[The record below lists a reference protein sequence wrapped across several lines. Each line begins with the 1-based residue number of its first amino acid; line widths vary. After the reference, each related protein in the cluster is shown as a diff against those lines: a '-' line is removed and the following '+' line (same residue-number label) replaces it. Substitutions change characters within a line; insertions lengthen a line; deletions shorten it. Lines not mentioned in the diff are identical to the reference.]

1 MNSRIDQLREILEV
15 EGWDAILISDQDNRY
30 FASGYRAGDHSGRS
44 AGVLLV
50 TPITAHLYTNGN
62 NIDWAQASAPDFDA
76 IKTVGLWESQVGEAI
91 KATGAKRLGV
101 EAATLPHTSF
111 VRLAESLDGIELVT
125 IGDQIDRLRW
135 IKTPQEVIYH
145 RRAIEITDVAYERT
159 LETLQPGV
167 SEREVANLIAIAF
180 LEQGADG
187 WGFPP
192 TVAFGPNSAKP
203 HHDPGDRQLQNGEAI
218 IMDIGATVHGYTADL
233 TRTNWLGE
241 PPARLAEIYDIVQA
255 AQDAALAVVRAGV
268 PASEVDAAARDVIAA
283 AGYGDQFVHGLGHG
297 IGVRIHDGP
306 FLHGKNED
314 PLPANSILTI
324 EPGIY
329 IRDFGGV
336 RIEDVVLVT
345 DEGYELLT
353 HARKRPQLVQGVN

>member
-1 MNSRIDQLREILEV
+1 MTDRLAQLRELLAAEQL
-15 EGWDAILISDQDNRY
+15 DALLISDQDNRY

-44 AGVLLV
+44 AGVLFV
-50 TPITAHLYTNGN
+50 TPERAELYTNAN
-62 NIDWAQASAPDFDA
+62 NLDWAQTAAPTFQA
-76 IKTVGLWESQVGEAI
+76 IKTVAPWETQVGDVIA
-91 KATGAKRLGV
+91 ASGARRVGL
-101 EAATLPHTSF
+101 ETATLPHASF
-111 VRLAESLDGIELVT
+111 LRLSERLDDVEVVAL
-125 IGDQIDRLRW
+125 GDQLDRLRW
-135 IKTPQEVIYH
+135 VKSPEEIRHH
-145 RRAIEITDVAYERT
+145 RQAIAITDLAYERA
-159 LETLQPGV
+159 LNALRPGV
-167 SEREVANLIAIAF
+167 TEREIANLIAISF

-203 HHDPGDRQLQNGEAI
+203 HHEPSNRELQEGEAV
-218 IMDIGATVHGYTADL
+218 IMDIGATVQGYTADL

-241 PPARLAEIYDIVQA
+241 PSARLAEIYTLVQR
-255 AQDAALAVVRAGV
+255 AQDAALATIRAGI
-268 PASEVDAAARDVIAA
+268 PANVADAAARDLIAE

-306 FLHGKNED
+306 FLHSKNQD
-314 PLPANSILTI
+314 PLPANSIITV

-329 IRDFGGV
+329 IKDFGGV

-353 HARKRPQLVQGVN
+353 HAPKRPRV

>member
-1 MNSRIDQLREILEV
+1 MSQRIEQLRDVLQT

-44 AGVLLV
+44 AGVLV
-50 TPITAHLYTNGN
+50 ITPERALLFTNGN
-62 NIDWAQASAPDFDA
+62 NVDWAQSAAPA
-76 IKTVGLWESQVGEAI
+76 YEAVKTAAPWEKQVAETMQQLGVQ
-91 KATGAKRLGV
+91 RLGV
-101 EAATLPHTSF
+101 ETASLPHDSF
-111 VRLAESLDGIELVT
+111 VRLTEHLDGVAT
-125 IGDQIDRLRW
+125 FSVGDQIDRLRW
-135 IKTPQEVIYH
+135 VKSPEEVAHH
-145 RRAIEITDVAYERT
+145 RQAIEITDIAYERT
-159 LETLQPGV
+159 LEALGLGV
-167 SEREVANLIAIAF
+167 TEREIANLIAVSF

-203 HHDPGDRQLQNGEAI
+203 HHYPGNRKLQTGESI
-218 IMDIGATVHGYTADL
+218 IMDIGATVAGYTADL
-233 TRTNWLGE
+233 TRTNWLGT
-241 PPARLAEIYDIVQA
+241 PPPQLAEIYTIVQF
-255 AQDAALAVVRAGV
+255 AQDAALATVRAGI
-268 PASEVDAAARDVIAA
+268 PASKVDAAAREIIAA
-283 AGYGDQFVHGLGHG
+283 AGFGDQFVHGIGHG

-306 FLHGKNED
+306 FMHAKNDD

-345 DEGYELLT
+345 DEGHELLT
-353 HARKRPQLVQGVN
+353 RAPKRPQLG

>member
-1 MNSRIDQLREILEV
+1 MMSNRIEQLRSILSA

-30 FASGYRAGDHSGRS
+30 FASGYRADDHSGRS
-44 AGVLLV
+44 AGVLVV
-50 TPITAHLYTNGN
+50 TPSTAQLFTNPN
-62 NIDWAQASAPDFDA
+62 NIDWAEAAAPEFVS
-76 IKTVGLWESQVGEAI
+76 IKTTAPWEKQVGEAL
-91 KATGAKRLGV
+91 ANSGSKRIGI
-101 EAATLPHTSF
+101 ETATLPHDSF
-111 VRLAESLDGIELVT
+111 VRLSEHLSGVELVSV
-125 IGDQIDRLRW
+125 GDQIDRLRW
-135 IKTPQEVIYH
+135 VKSPQEVSYH
-145 RRAIEITDVAYERT
+145 RRAIEITDVAYERAVAA
-159 LETLQPGV
+159 LRPGIT
-167 SEREVANLIAIAF
+167 EREVANLISIAF
-180 LEQGADG
+180 LDQGADG

-203 HHDPGDRQLQNGEAI
+203 HHEPGDRSLQTGEAI

-241 PPARLAEIYDIVQA
+241 PPAQLTEIYTIVQA
-255 AQDAALAVVRAGV
+255 AQDAALAKIRAGV
-268 PASEVDAAARDVIAA
+268 PARVVDSAARDIIAD

-306 FLHGKNED
+306 FVHGKNED

-329 IRDFGGV
+329 IRNFGGV

-353 HARKRPQLVQGVN
+353 RAPKRPRVA

>member
-1 MNSRIDQLREILEV
+1 MARRVDQFRSLLAS

-30 FASGYRAGDHSGRS
+30 FASGYRADDHSGRS
-44 AGVLLV
+44 AGVLLI
-50 TPITAHLYTNGN
+50 TPAKAQLYTNPN
-62 NIDWAQASAPDFDA
+62 NIDWAQAAAPDFEA
-76 IKTVGLWESQVGEAI
+76 VKTTPPWEKQVGQAI
-91 KATGAKRLGV
+91 VATGARRIGV
-101 EAATLPHTSF
+101 ETATLPHDSY
-111 VRLAESLDGIELVT
+111 VRLVENLDGIEVVSL
-125 IGDQIDRLRW
+125 GDQIDRLRW
-135 IKTPQEVIYH
+135 IKTPDEISFQ
-145 RRAIEITDVAYERT
+145 RRAIEITDAAYERAVGA
-159 LETLQPGV
+159 LKPGV
-167 SEREVANLIAIAF
+167 TERQIANSIAISF

-203 HHDPGDRQLQNGEAI
+203 HHEPGDRPLQEHEAI

-233 TRTNWLGE
+233 TRTNWLGD
-241 PPARLAEIYDIVQA
+241 PPPQLAEIYTIVQT
-255 AQDAALAVVRAGV
+255 AQDAALATIRAGV
-268 PASEVDAAARDVIAA
+268 PANVADAAARDVIVA
-283 AGYGDQFVHGLGHG
+283 AGYGEEFVHGLGHG

-306 FLHGKNED
+306 FMHSRNDD
-314 PLPANSILTI
+314 PLPANSILTV

-353 HARKRPQLVQGVN
+353 HAPKAPRVG

>member
-1 MNSRIDQLREILEV
+1 MSQRVDQLRTILSD
-15 EGWDAILISDQDNRY
+15 EGWDALLISDEDNRY
-30 FASGYRAGDHSGRS
+30 FASGYRADDHSGRS
-44 AGVLLV
+44 AGVLVV
-50 TPITAHLYTNGN
+50 TPARALLFTNPN
-62 NIDWAQASAPDFDA
+62 NVDWARSAAPDFEA
-76 IKTVGLWESQVGEAI
+76 IETRAPWEKQVGESLKELEVSKLA
-91 KATGAKRLGV
+91 V
-101 EAATLPHTSF
+101 EASTLPHASF
-111 VRLAESLDGIELVT
+111 VRLREELDGVEVVS

-135 IKTPQEVIYH
+135 VKTTEEVIHH
-145 RRAIEITDVAYERT
+145 RRAIEITDIAYENV
-159 LETLQPGV
+159 LGALVPGV
-167 SEREVANLIAIAF
+167 TERKIANRIAISF

-203 HHDPGDRQLQNGEAI
+203 HHDPGNRSLQEGEAI
-218 IMDIGATVHGYTADL
+218 IMDIGATVAGYTADL
-233 TRTNWLGE
+233 TRTNWYGT
-241 PPARLAEIYDIVQA
+241 PPAQLAEIYTIVQS
-255 AQDAALAVVRAGV
+255 AQDAALASVRAGV
-268 PASEVDAAARDVIAA
+268 PARDVDAAARDVIVA
-283 AGYGDQFVHGLGHG
+283 AGYGDHFVHGVGHG

-306 FLHGKNED
+306 FMHSKNEE

-353 HARKRPQLVQGVN
+353 RAPKRPQL

>member
-1 MNSRIDQLREILEV
+1 MSNRIEQLRSILAN

-30 FASGYRAGDHSGRS
+30 FVSGYRADDHSGRS
-44 AGVLLV
+44 AGVLVV
-50 TPITAHLYTNGN
+50 TPTTAQLFTNGN
-62 NIDWAQASAPDFDA
+62 NLDWARAAAPEFEA
-76 IKTVGLWESQVGEAI
+76 VKTLAPWEKQVGEAI
-91 KATGAKRLGV
+91 RASGAKRV
-101 EAATLPHTSF
+101 AIETATLPHDSY
-111 VRLAESLDGIELVT
+111 VRLSEQLDDIEL
-125 IGDQIDRLRW
+125 ISLGDQIDRLRW
-135 IKTPQEVIYH
+135 VKSPQEVSYH
-145 RRAIEITDVAYERT
+145 RRAIEITDIAYQRAVSA
-159 LETLQPGV
+159 LRPGV
-167 SEREVANLIAIAF
+167 TEREIANLIAIAF
-180 LEQGADG
+180 LDQGADG

-203 HHDPGDRQLQNGEAI
+203 HHEPGDRQLLTGESI

-241 PPARLAEIYDIVQA
+241 PPAQLAEIYTIVQS
-255 AQDAALAVVRAGV
+255 AQDAALATIRAGV
-268 PASEVDAAARDVIAA
+268 PANVVDAAARDLIAA
-283 AGYGDQFVHGLGHG
+283 AGYGEQFVHGLGHG

-306 FLHGKNED
+306 FVHGKNDD
-314 PLPANSILTI
+314 PLPANSILTV

-353 HARKRPQLVQGVN
+353 HAPKRPRV